1 MPPVATHRTHLWLVI
16 SDLLDCRRTLNCLVL
31 TFPGPAQTTM
41 PGTCYASLVTIYFYG
56 EIYSQMEAFHQ
67 NQKLLF
73 LKKLNELFDVVSKM
87 L

>member
-1 MPPVATHRTHLWLVI
+1 MPHTGHICLVI

-67 NQKLLF
+67 NQELLF
-73 LKKLNELFDVVSKM
+73 KKKLNELFDVVSKM